1 MTPRRLPLHADSITF
16 LRPRPDFTPAPVAG
30 VGFVRKTLAIAMHMA
45 CLGLFGLTVVL
56 PVASPIARGEL
67 EREFKPVLQ
76 ALAVARQ
83 ELVAIA
89 APTRPGEE

>member
-1 MTPRRLPLHADSITF
+1 MTDS
-16 LRPRPDFTPAPVAG
+16 TPTPVAG
-30 VGFVRKTLAIAMHMA
+30 IGWARKTLAIAMHMA
-45 CLGLFGLTVVL
+45 CLALFGLTVVL

-67 EREFKPVLQ
+67 AREFKPVLE
-76 ALAVARQ
+76 ALSAARQ